1 MYKVKCILKQEH
13 TQLPEFSKEIKLSFH
28 LNQINML
35 PQLPTQS
42 LPACNTSNVTIQD
55 TAMFQLFKQ
64 SK

>member
-42 LPACNTSNVTIQD
+42 LPACNTSNLTIQD